1 MSTQR
6 ATANDYYWADDREPH
21 FVRRQEILKA
31 HPEVKELF
39 GINPKMKYFTVLW
52 VTLIMTVAAFSY
64 QLSWI
69 PYLLVIYFLGATIMH
84 GMFLA
89 VHEITHDLA
98 FEKKVYNNYL
108 AFFANIPMMAPYA
121 MAFKTYHS
129 IHHWD
134 QGRDGED
141 TDIPT
146 LGEAMLFRGFV
157 GKVIWFVSQIFFYA
171 LRPMFVKPI
180 QINKWIVLN
189 AIFQLSVMALYFGG
203 LAHFVGWS
211 AAGSAALFLFLSLVF
226 AGGLHPT
233 SGHFI
238 SEHYVFEE
246 GQETYSYY
254 GPLNLVTFNVGY
266 HNEHHDFPRIPGSR
280 LPELKRM
287 APEFYDHLHSYNSWV
302 AVNWRF
308 LTDKNITLYSRT
320 KRANPDKPGSTEQAA
335 KSERKVE
342 TVI

>member
-1 MSTQR
+1 MATQKPSK
-6 ATANDYYWADDREPH
+6 NDFYWADDKEPH
-21 FVRRQEILKA
+21 FQRRQQILEA
-31 HPEVKELF
+31 HPEVSKLF
-39 GINPKMKYFTVLW
+39 GINPKMKYFTLLW
-52 VTLIMTVAAFSY
+52 VSLQMTVATFSY

-69 PYLLVIYFLGATIMH
+69 PFILVTYFVGATIIH
-84 GMFLA
+84 AMFLA

-98 FEKKVYNNYL
+98 FTKKSHNNY
-108 AFFANIPMMAPYA
+108 FSFIANIPMIAPYA
-121 MAFKTYHS
+121 MAFKYYHG

-134 QGRDGED
+134 QGKDGED

-146 LGEAMLFRGFV
+146 LGEALLFRGLI
-157 GKVIWFVSQIFFYA
+157 GKIIWFVSQIFFYA
-171 LRPMFVKPI
+171 LRPIMVKSLKV
-180 QINKWIVLN
+180 NKWVVYN
-189 AIFQLSVMALYFGG
+189 FIFQISVMSLYAFVVYQYLGMSALT
-203 LAHFVGWS
+203 S
-211 AAGSAALFLFLSLVF
+211 AFMYLFLSLIF

-280 LPELKRM
+280 LPELRKI
-287 APEFYDHLHSYNSWV
+287 APEFYDNLHSYKSWV

-320 KRANPDKPGSTEQAA
+320 KRENQELKKANA
-335 KSERKVE
+335 
-342 TVI
+342 